1 MLRLQELRYNLI
13 IMNFV
18 EQIINIFL
26 HLDKN
31 LALVISHYGNLTYGL
46 LFLIIFM
53 ETGFVVTPFLPGD
66 SLLFAAGALSA
77 TTSMQI
83 YFVFLLLLAAAILG
97 DTVNYWAGH
106 FVGPKVFEKDTK
118 LFKREHLL
126 RAHKF
131 YEKYGGRAIVLARF
145 IPIVRTFAPF
155 VAGIAKMSYGH
166 FLIYNVLG
174 GTLWVSLFVWGG
186 YFFGNLAFVK
196 ANFHYVVI
204 LIIILSITPIFYEW
218 IKSKRTK
225 SALKS

>member
-1 MLRLQELRYNLI
+1 VFDLFSKI
-13 IMNFV
+13 V
-18 EQIINIFL
+18 DTFL
-26 HLDKN
+26 HLDRN
-31 LALVISHYGNLTYGL
+31 LALVISQYGNLTYGL

-77 TTSMQI
+77 TTSLNI
-83 YFVFLLLLAAAILG
+83 YFVFLLLLGAAVLG

-106 FVGPKVFEKDTK
+106 FVGPKVYQKETK
-118 LFKREHLL
+118 LFKKQHLIE
-126 RAHKF
+126 AHNF

-166 FLIYNVLG
+166 FLAYNFLG
-174 GTLWVSLFVWGG
+174 GFLWVSLFVWGG

-196 ANFHYVVI
+196 ANFHYVV
-204 LIIILSITPIFYEW
+204 LIIIALSVSPIVYE
-218 IKSKRTK
+218 
-225 SALKS
+225 ALKRRGK

>member
-1 MLRLQELRYNLI
+1 MIDLLNQLL
-13 IMNFV
+13 
-18 EQIINIFL
+18 NIFL

-31 LALVISHYGNLTYGL
+31 LALVISQYGNLTYGL

-77 TTSMQI
+77 TTSLQI
-83 YFVFLLLLAAAILG
+83 IFVYFLLLAAAVLG

-106 FVGPKVFEKDTK
+106 FVGPRVFEKDTK

-166 FLIYNVLG
+166 FLLYNVLG
-174 GTLWVSLFVWGG
+174 GALWVSLFVWGG
-186 YFFGNLAFVK
+186 YFFGNLPFVK
-196 ANFHYVVI
+196 ANFHYVVVVIIVLSVSPLI
-204 LIIILSITPIFYEW
+204 LEW
-218 IKSKRTK
+218 LKSKTSK
-225 SALKS
+225 KLSSQ